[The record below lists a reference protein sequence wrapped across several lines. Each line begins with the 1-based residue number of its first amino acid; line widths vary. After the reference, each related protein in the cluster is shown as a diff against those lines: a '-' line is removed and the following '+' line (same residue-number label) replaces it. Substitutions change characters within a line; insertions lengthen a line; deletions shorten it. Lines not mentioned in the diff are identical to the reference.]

1 MKTINVELQYDD
13 QEMNNTQT
21 KVFDQLKN
29 QLEGT
34 GFKVVTIMV
43 IFIPIIILAI
53 LEETIQFAVNRKV
66 FGKSGK
72 PVLIK
77 QKLHHLK
84 NKFKYKKSHSQ

>member
-1 MKTINVELQYDD
+1 MWFWIL
-13 QEMNNTQT
+13 
-21 KVFDQLKN
+21 
-29 QLEGT
+29 
-34 GFKVVTIMV
+34 V

-84 NKFKYKKSHSQ
+84 NKFKYKKAIPNKERLFCPASIGR

>member
-1 MKTINVELQYDD
+1 MWFWIL
-13 QEMNNTQT
+13 
-21 KVFDQLKN
+21 
-29 QLEGT
+29 
-34 GFKVVTIMV
+34 V

-77 QKLHHLK
+77 QKLHQLK